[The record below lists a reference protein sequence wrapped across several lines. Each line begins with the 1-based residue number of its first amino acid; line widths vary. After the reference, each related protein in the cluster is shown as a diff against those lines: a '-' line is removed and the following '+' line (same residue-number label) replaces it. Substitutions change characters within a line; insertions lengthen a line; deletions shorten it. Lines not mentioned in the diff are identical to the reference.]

1 MQPEEIKAIREK
13 LGLSQREI
21 AEKIGATKTSWYKWE
36 KGRSKPHPLFV
47 ESIKKLAKLVKE

>member
-1 MQPEEIKAIREK
+1 MQPADIKAIREK

-21 AEKIGATKTSWYKWE
+21 AERIGATKTSWYKWE

-47 ESIKKLAKLVKE
+47 ALIEKLIKKAI